1 MLTKQQMLAA
11 VEGLIDEAERLHA
24 QFLTDFLPWSAE
36 FASWLKAC
44 ESTVEAIFGSASHAL
59 SSFKNIYFLPPPWE
73 EFTNDAEKLKAELT
87 WFDSGLRYAHASLVG
102 YRYSV
107 ERLATEEPVRGTP
120 YIFVSHGGPTLTH
133 VYLVR
138 DFLVALGLGP
148 VIVRDL
154 PNLNL
159 SVNEKVRIIWNC
171 VLARLP
177 LLQSRT
183 KRPRGSKEHGQMSK
197 TRLECFRPLIT
208 SDPESCIS
216 RSPVLRS
223 LPTTRRRSGSASQR
237 SARRMPSLTSQRSY
251 ARLGSSA
258 DV

>member
-107 ERLATEEPVRGTP
+107 ERLATEEPARGTP

-159 SVNEKVRIIWNC
+159 SVNEKVRYYMELCTGAIA
-171 VLARLP
+171 LATVEDETTAREQRARP
-177 LLQSRT
+177 NVENEIGMLQTAHNIGSRIMYLKEPGVTFASNYAEKVWISFT
-183 KRPRGSKEHGQMSK
+183 KERAQDAFIDIAKE
-197 TRLECFRPLIT
+197 
-208 SDPESCIS
+208 
-216 RSPVLRS
+216 LRAF
-223 LPTTRRRSGSASQR
+223 GFI
-237 SARRMPSLTSQRSY
+237 
-251 ARLGSSA
+251 G
-258 DV
+258 

>member
-1 MLTKQQMLAA
+1 MLTKQQMLTA
-11 VEGLIDEAERLHA
+11 VDGLIAEAQRLHR

-44 ESTVEAIFGSASHAL
+44 ESTIEAIFGSASHAL

-73 EFTNDAEKLKAELT
+73 QFTNDAERLKAQLT

-107 ERLATEEPVRGTP
+107 ERLATEEPARGTP

-133 VYLVR
+133 VNLVR

-159 SVNEKVRIIWNC
+159 SVNEKIRYYMGLCTGAIALATVEDETTAHEQRTRPNVENEIGMLQTAQNIGSRIMYLKEPGVTFASNYVEKVWIGF
-171 VLARLP
+171 
-177 LLQSRT
+177 T
-183 KRPRGSKEHGQMSK
+183 KEHVQDAFIDIAK
-197 TRLECFRPLIT
+197 E
-208 SDPESCIS
+208 
-216 RSPVLRS
+216 LRAF
-223 LPTTRRRSGSASQR
+223 GFI
-237 SARRMPSLTSQRSY
+237 
-251 ARLGSSA
+251 G
-258 DV
+258 